1 MAKKEY
7 LPWEIKLIRY
17 NAGNVLMDSYV
28 ASKIYDEDEEWLG
41 FD

>member
-17 NAGNVLMDSYV
+17 NAGNVLMVSYV
-28 ASKIYDEDEEWLG
+28 TSQIYDEDEEWLG